1 MKRKLP
7 FYLAGAVLSLCMG
20 FIFPNKALAAG
31 PHTITYQDVYGVEI
45 STEQVTDGNTVNL
58 PAEGDLLTWIY
69 DDCRMA
75 TSSLVPTQD
84 MTITAVHNADVSAK
98 GTLDSGNIT
107 WFIYDTK
114 LYVTGNGTI
123 NLLDK
128 YSTGTK
134 KYGFAVSDFSAKQP
148 SVAAGFK
155 TEQALGDEKTT
166 GWGELTV
173 PTTDRTVELNVSR
186 PISFAGATVGSP
198 ATDLATVTPWSAY
211 AEDITEMY
219 FSDDVA
225 LSGNMTFFFNLN
237 STSLQPASIKESV
250 FSNLTAIY
258 MYADTSAVTR
268 MGGMYA
274 RVPSLTQI
282 FVRDGE
288 TYDMS
293 AVTDAAAMFYGD
305 EALLCG
311 FENSL
316 VNSMDGLGSVEDARY
331 MFFGCK
337 SLHQPNVKSWDVS
350 SIKDASFMFAG
361 CNDLGLYCNT
371 ADNAKKYDISG
382 WDLGNAYSTAFMF
395 AGSKIDYD
403 HPSSNFWG
411 SADGGFNVIAG
422 DVSVDDLNLVKDQ
435 VTVYMFANNKNITSF
450 TMTAAMPVLQDASG
464 MAAWCRNMNDVDLQG
479 LNAPQLANTIAMFF
493 GSGKTDGNTLSIKN
507 ASLPVLS
514 DTRYMFY
521 DTGYQKI
528 DFSGTDLTALI
539 NTQGMFASCGSLNS
553 LGDGALGG
561 WDLSA
566 DTDTSYMFAGDE
578 SLGTVNT
585 ANWGMDVVTDI
596 SHMFEDCISLTGI
609 AAADWNVG
617 ALKNMEGAFYHTG
630 ITSFSAPTWNTVSLE
645 NAFMA
650 FADCPN
656 LTTANVGGW
665 VLDSLITSS
674 GMFQNDTA
682 LTAASF
688 ANAAPMLKD
697 CSGMY
702 MGCTSLGTAD
712 VSKLIGAATT
722 NAAYLFDGDISL
734 ASVDAADWNTSGV
747 IYGQAM
753 YRDCENLSTLSSGA
767 GASYGALQDAAC
779 MYKNCKKLPS
789 DTLQAAINRMHPA
802 ALKDMY
808 ETFYGAELLK
818 SVDLSGMP
826 MSAVTDMTRML
837 YQEGNALKAITI
849 PSDFASGVTDMS
861 VNGKNIFMVGVDTV
875 TDLTVS
881 GTVIPTKLKTYDWS
895 ADHRTFLKDGGAFI
909 NDVNRTTYFFTT
921 GADETAVMK
930 EDAQS
935 TFKLQSTPLPV
946 TFTWK
951 KGESALST
959 TTNSH
964 STKDAGTYTV
974 TASLAD
980 LKNPGTI
987 QKTFTLVKAD
997 YISSITAEYKGDP
1010 VPIGD
1015 NYDKKDVIVKVYL
1028 NGSTDT
1034 YTVLTQDD
1042 FDVDSLKVTKVGD
1055 NTYTVTYIDPENH
1068 TFTAEF
1074 KVPGKRVIGEV
1085 KAVYN
1090 GPVIRAGNNYD
1101 TANVT
1106 LTAYYADDTNHEEG
1120 FEVKASGFSAL
1131 KVKDRGDNPFFAY
1144 YTDKSNKNKE
1154 FEAPFIVKGY
1164 LPVKSMSAEYTGPS
1178 ITVGN
1183 NYDKADVVVTLHFDE
1198 GIKDQTTKDFSVD
1211 TQSVTQVG
1219 DNSYTAT
1226 FTDEYG
1232 TVFTDTFV
1240 VNGVE
1245 KKTEEKT
1252 EEKSSSSSSDSESS
1266 GDGDTRTA
1274 EIYEGTEDTP
1284 ETAPAATVTGTVK
1297 TGDEQ
1302 NLIGW
1307 IFLAVTLLVLL
1318 GTGIVYVLKIR
1329 KKDE

>member
-1 MKRKLP
+1 MKQKLP
-7 FYLAGAVLSLCMG
+7 FYLAGAVLSLCVG
-20 FIFPNKALAAG
+20 LIFPNKALAAG
-31 PHTITYQDVYGVEI
+31 SHTITYKDVYGIEI

-58 PAEGDLLTWIY
+58 PAEGDILTWIY

-98 GTLDSGNIT
+98 GTLDSGKVT

-134 KYGFAVSDFSAKQP
+134 KYGFAVSTFSAKQP
-148 SVAAGFK
+148 SVAASFK

-198 ATDLATVTPWSAY
+198 ATDITTVTPWSAY

-219 FSDDVA
+219 FSDDVS

-237 STSLQPASIKESV
+237 STSLQPTSIKESV

-258 MYADTSAVTR
+258 MYADTSGVTR

-274 RVPSLTQI
+274 KIPSLTQI
-282 FVRDGE
+282 FVRNGE

-311 FENSL
+311 FDNSL
-316 VNSMDGLGSVEDARY
+316 VNCMNFGSVEDARY

-337 SLHQPNVKSWDVS
+337 SLHQPNVKDWDVS
-350 SIKDASFMFAG
+350 SIEDASFMFAG

-371 ADNAKKYDISG
+371 AEHIKKYDISG
-382 WDLGNAYSTAFMF
+382 WKLENAYSTAFMF

-403 HPSSNFWG
+403 NPSSNFWG
-411 SADGGFNVIAG
+411 STDGGFNVIAG

-435 VTVYMFANNKNITSF
+435 VTVYMFANNKNITSL

-464 MAAWCRNMNDVDLQG
+464 MVAWCRNMNDVDMQG

-493 GSGKTDGNTLSIKN
+493 GSGKTAGNTLSIKN
-507 ASLPVLS
+507 ASFPVLS

-521 DTGYQKI
+521 DTGYQAI
-528 DFSGTDLTALI
+528 DFSGTNLIALT
-539 NTQGMFASCGSLNS
+539 NTQGMFASCGRLNF

-561 WDLSA
+561 WNLS
-566 DTDTSYMFAGDE
+566 TDVDASYMFAGDE
-578 SLGTVNT
+578 SLGTINT

-596 SHMFEDCISLTGI
+596 SHMYEDCISLTGI
-609 AAADWNVG
+609 AVADWNVG
-617 ALKNMEGAFYHTG
+617 ALENMEGSFYHTG
-630 ITSFSAPTWNTVSLE
+630 ITSFSAPAWNTVSLK

-650 FADCPN
+650 FADCQN
-656 LTTANVGGW
+656 LATINIGGW
-665 VLDSLITSS
+665 VLDSLETSS

-682 LTAASF
+682 LTAVSIT
-688 ANAAPMLKD
+688 NVAPMLKD
-697 CSGMY
+697 CSGMC
-702 MGCTSLGTAD
+702 MGCTSLATAD
-712 VSKLIGAATT
+712 VSKMIGAATT
-722 NAAYLFDGDISL
+722 NVAYLFDGDKAL
-734 ASVDAADWNTSGV
+734 ASVDAANWNTSGV

-753 YRDCENLSTLSSGA
+753 YRDCENLSTLSSGV
-767 GASYGALQDAAC
+767 GASYGALQNAGC

-789 DTLQAAINRMHPA
+789 DTLQAAINRMHPL
-802 ALKDMY
+802 ALKDLY

-826 MSAVTDMTRML
+826 LSAVTDMTRML
-837 YQEGNALKAITI
+837 YQEKNALKTITI
-849 PSDFASGVTDMS
+849 PSDFASGVTDMA
-861 VNGKNIFMVGVDTV
+861 VNGKNIFMVGDDTTTELIV
-875 TDLTVS
+875 A
-881 GTVIPTKLKTYDWS
+881 GTVIPAKLKTYDWS
-895 ADHRTFLKDGGAFI
+895 ADHRSFLKDGGAFI
-909 NDVNRTTYFFTT
+909 NDVSRTTYFFTT
-921 GADETAVMK
+921 RADDTAVMK

-935 TFKLQSTPLPV
+935 TFKLQSTALPV

-980 LKNPGTI
+980 LKNAGTI
-987 QKTFTLVKAD
+987 QKTFALVKAD
-997 YISSITAEYKGDP
+997 YISSITAEYKGEP

-1015 NYDKKDVIVKVYL
+1015 NYDKKDVIVKVYQ

-1034 YTVLTQDD
+1034 YTVLTPDD

-1055 NTYTVTYIDPENH
+1055 NTYTVTYIDSEHH

-1090 GPVIRAGNNYD
+1090 GPVIRVGNNYD

-1120 FEVKASGFSAL
+1120 FEVKASGFSGL
-1131 KVKDRGDNPFFAY
+1131 KVKERGDNTFTAY

-1164 LPVKSMSAEYTGPS
+1164 LPVKSMSAEYNGPS

-1198 GIKDQTTKDFSVD
+1198 GIKAQTTKDFSVD
-1211 TQSVTQVG
+1211 SQSVTQVG

-1240 VNGVE
+1240 VKGVE
-1245 KKTEEKT
+1245 KKAD
-1252 EEKSSSSSSDSESS
+1252 EKSATSTSSDSESS
-1266 GDGDTRTA
+1266 GAGDNRTA
-1274 EIYEGTEDTP
+1274 EIYEKTDDTQA
-1284 ETAPAATVTGTVK
+1284 TAPAVTVTGTVK

-1302 NLIGW
+1302 NLVGW
-1307 IFLAVTLLVLL
+1307 IFLAVTLLVFL
-1318 GTGIVYVLKIR
+1318 GTGIIYVFKVRR
-1329 KKDE
+1329 KGE